1 MTSFTIIGTGTMAH
15 AIGGILADGG
25 STVTYVAHDAVGT
38 EPLGGDVVI
47 LAVPFAALDSIVR
60 AYGSEL
66 DGRVL
71 VDITNPVDFATFDG
85 LVVPADSSAAA
96 ELAAKVPGARVLKA
110 FNTSF
115 AATLVS
121 KRTGDRPTTVLVA
134 GDDADGKAV
143 LVDALV
149 AGGVQ
154 AVDAG
159 SLRRARELEAI
170 GFLQMTLAAAEK
182 TAWTAGF
189 SLES

>member
-1 MTSFTIIGTGTMAH
+1 
-15 AIGGILADGG
+15 
-25 STVTYVAHDAVGT
+25 
-38 EPLGGDVVI
+38 
-47 LAVPFAALDSIVR
+47 
-60 AYGSEL
+60 
-66 DGRVL
+66 
-71 VDITNPVDFATFDG
+71 
-85 LVVPADSSAAA
+85 
-96 ELAAKVPGARVLKA
+96 
-110 FNTSF
+110 
-115 AATLVS
+115 
-121 KRTGDRPTTVLVA
+121 VLVA

-159 SLRRARELEAI
+159 SLRRARELEAL